1 VAFSFPFFI
10 LAILHFLLKKISNC
24 VANHIALYTIDF
36 YTYIIIDFYLTLLNS
51 RVYVSIENSSF
62 YFLLHSVTKC
72 YDIETHSQR
81 YSLESSLY
89 RLRQQEVHLL
99 FFLLMRYSTRA
110 WTSVYHI
117 YLMFK
122 KQDSKHMFIYEKCK
136 TKPSLLSEYLS
147 IQACVLIQIILYYI
161 DMLFTSF
168 TVERYIK
175 NILILNQIDC
185 NNN

>member
-1 VAFSFPFFI
+1 
-10 LAILHFLLKKISNC
+10 
-24 VANHIALYTIDF
+24 
-36 YTYIIIDFYLTLLNS
+36 
-51 RVYVSIENSSF
+51 VSIENSSF

-99 FFLLMRYSTRA
+99 FFSSNEILNSRLNICLS
-110 WTSVYHI
+110 
-117 YLMFK
+117 YLFNVK

-136 TKPSLLSEYLS
+136 TKPSMLSEYLS
-147 IQACVLIQIILYYI
+147 IQACILIQIILYYI

-175 NILILNQIDC
+175 NILIINL
-185 NNN
+185 